1 MSGDIPVGSPPVPPG
16 RHAAPAGWYPDPADR
31 SRERYWDGWQ
41 WHRDTRPMASTP
53 PARPG
58 FPARSGGTAPSG
70 GPAAVPVTDDG
81 VPLASW
87 GHRFGAAAIDWLCLG
102 VLSNIIVFVV
112 QSITGADVRMQAAM
126 NRYLAYVV
134 EGLQHPE
141 KFDAA
146 EAIGIVLTQD
156 FYIQLAMFFGIG
168 VIYHLA
174 FLGAVGATPG
184 KLALGLRVVPAGQG
198 LAPPGL
204 AWGRAAARAVIWRL
218 LTQFWTLLW
227 LVLLLDV
234 LWPLWDKKQRALH
247 DRIVGTQV
255 VRNPRKRG

>member
-1 MSGDIPVGSPPVPPG
+1 
-16 RHAAPAGWYPDPADR
+16 
-31 SRERYWDGWQ
+31 
-41 WHRDTRPMASTP
+41 
-53 PARPG
+53 
-58 FPARSGGTAPSG
+58 
-70 GPAAVPVTDDG
+70 
-81 VPLASW
+81 
-87 GHRFGAAAIDWLCLG
+87 
-102 VLSNIIVFVV
+102 
-112 QSITGADVRMQAAM
+112 
-126 NRYLAYVV
+126 
-134 EGLQHPE
+134 
-141 KFDAA
+141 
-146 EAIGIVLTQD
+146 VLTQD
-156 FYIQLAMFFGIG
+156 FYIQLALFFGIG
-168 VIYHLA
+168 LIYHLA

-184 KLALGLRVVPAGQG
+184 KMALGLRVVPADQG